1 MRGRGDEE
9 EDGEKMRKG
18 RKEEEEDGERGHPF
32 LMNRGKI
39 SEYAFQDQLPYSL
52 NHKNRNCPSWK
63 ENGQI

>member
-1 MRGRGDEE
+1 MRGRGEEE

-18 RKEEEEDGERGHPF
+18 RKMEKGGHPF

-52 NHKNRNCPSWK
+52 NHKNRSCPSWK